1 MGKILFTPYV
11 MIELLAMYSFISAY
25 GFLAFLAEVVA
36 SGALGLYFILSA
48 GSPSFRGGGVFGSLS
63 GKNLFET
70 LGLGL

>member
-11 MIELLAMYSFISAY
+11 IIELLAMYSFISAY

-48 GSPSFRGGGVFGSLS
+48 GMPFLER
-63 GKNLFET
+63 
-70 LGLGL
+70 